1 MIFHLRYL
9 LHSAL
14 SARTTTKYM
23 HKIFSFSLI
32 LATFASLQAQQTK
45 FASSTIGALEAR
57 NIGSATMS
65 GRISAIEGVNAEPRI
80 MYVGSGGGGVWKTTD
95 AGTTF
100 KPVFDKYCQSIGSI
114 AIDQAHPDTVWVG
127 TGESN
132 MRNSVSV
139 GNGIYRSTDAGENWT
154 KMGLD
159 SSEHI
164 SRVLIHP
171 TSPNTVFAAV
181 PGNLWNDSKAR
192 GLYRTQD
199 GGKTWAKVL
208 YVDEKTGCAEVI
220 INPKNPN
227 ILYASMWQFRR
238 TPYSFSSGGKGSGI
252 YKSTDGGT
260 TWKRLTNGLP
270 EGEFGR
276 VAIALAPTAP
286 DNILAIVEAKSSAL
300 YISADGGNTW
310 KQQSASPNV
319 VARPFYFSTLVVD
332 PKDPKRVYRPSFTFS
347 ISTDGGYSFGEP
359 GYFGGGVHPDH
370 HALWINPNYTSQMFL
385 GTDGGVY
392 VSNDRGN
399 SWVFLHNLPVS
410 QFYHVAIDKQK
421 PYKVYGGLQDN
432 GSWSAPSQSPG
443 GINNKD
449 WEELYGGDGFW
460 VQPDL
465 TNPDIIY
472 AESQGGNMS
481 RVNTKTQENL
491 FIQPQ
496 PLAGEPKMRW
506 NWNTPIVASPT
517 NPKVLYTGSQYL
529 YKTENQGTT
538 WKRISPDL
546 TTNDKNKQKQ
556 EESGGLTVDNSSAEN
571 HCTIFAVAE
580 SPLDA
585 NLIWVGTDDGNLQ
598 FSTDAGANWT
608 NVSANYAA
616 AGIPK
621 GTWVSSIEPSRFYK
635 NVVYATFDNHGYGD
649 VKTYVGKSSDMGKT
663 WKMFISNDFTGF
675 AHKIKEDIVNKNL
688 LFVGTE
694 MGLFMSIDGGESW
707 VRMKNNLPEYALVR
721 DLVIHPETNDL
732 LIATHGRGIY
742 ILDDISPLRELSN
755 ELLNN
760 DVVMLKPQPGVLSS
774 RGFGGAY
781 PSAAGEYAGGNY
793 TQDAVIV
800 YYLKERATTGEVK
813 LEYYD
818 ANGKFLYDLPATK
831 RKGLNR
837 VTWGMRM
844 KPAKAAKTGSSL
856 DMGGFISP
864 LLDAGTYTIKL
875 KIGDK
880 SYETKMELVED
891 KNSPHSLADRQMQRK
906 TALEMFEMVKDLA
919 FFTQQV
925 VDLQGALKENKDKI
939 TDETLKKSVQI
950 YADSLEAL
958 RKTLANTK
966 ESKGITGEE
975 QLREKLGML
984 YYQVTQWD
992 GRPTDSH
999 LDRIKGL
1006 QTDIDKAKEKAK
1018 ILNNQ
1023 YLASVNEALGK
1034 TGLPKIELL
1043 TREAFDK

>member
-1 MIFHLRYL
+1 
-9 LHSAL
+9 
-14 SARTTTKYM
+14 M
-23 HKIFSFSLI
+23 HKIVSFSLI
-32 LATFASLQAQQTK
+32 LATVASLQAQQTK
-45 FASSTIGALEAR
+45 FSSSTIGALEAR

-171 TSPNTVFAAV
+171 TNPNTVFAAV

-238 TPYSFSSGGKGSGI
+238 TPYSFASGGKGSGI
-252 YKSTDGGT
+252 YKSIDGGT
-260 TWKRLTNGLP
+260 TWKKLTNGLP

-286 DNILAIVEAKSSAL
+286 DNILAIVEAKNSAL

-332 PKDPKRVYRPSFTFS
+332 PKDAKRVYRPSFTFS

-432 GSWSAPSQSPG
+432 GSWSAPSQSPS
-443 GINNKD
+443 GINNRD
-449 WEELYGGDGFW
+449 WEDLYGGDGFW

-481 RVNTKTQENL
+481 RVNTKTQEFL

-496 PLAGEPKMRW
+496 PLAGEEKMRW

-571 HCTIFAVAE
+571 HCTIFTVSE

-585 NLIWVGTDDGNLQ
+585 NTIWVGTDDGNLQ
-598 FSTDAGANWT
+598 FTTDGGANWT
-608 NVSANYAA
+608 NVAANYAA

-621 GTWVSSIEPSRFYK
+621 GTWVSSIEPSRFDK

-663 WKMFISNDFTGF
+663 WKMFISTEFTGF

-688 LFVGTE
+688 LFIGTE

-732 LIATHGRGIY
+732 VIATHGRGIY

-818 ANGKFLYDLPATK
+818 ANGKFLYDLPASK

-875 KIGDK
+875 KIGEK
-880 SYETKMELVED
+880 SYETKIDLVAD
-891 KNSPHSLADRQMQRK
+891 KNSPHSLADQKIQRK
-906 TALEMFEMVKDLA
+906 TSLELFEMVKDLA

-925 VDLQGALKENKDKI
+925 VDVQAALKANMDKL
-939 TDETLKKSVQI
+939 TEESVKKSAQV

-975 QLREKLGML
+975 QLREKLAML

-1006 QTDIDKAKEKAK
+1006 QADIDKAKEKAK
-1018 ILNNQ
+1018 TLQNQ
-1023 YLASVNEALGK
+1023 YLSIINEALEK
-1034 TGLPKIELL
+1034 AGLPKIELL

>member
-1 MIFHLRYL
+1 MQ
-9 LHSAL
+9 
-14 SARTTTKYM
+14 
-23 HKIFSFSLI
+23 KILSFSLL
-32 LATFASLQAQQTK
+32 LATFTSLQAQQTK

-80 MYVGSGGGGVWKTTD
+80 MYIGAAGGGVWKTTD

-100 KPVFDKYCQSIGSI
+100 KPIFDKYCQSIGSI
-114 AIDQAHPDTVWVG
+114 AIDQAHPDTIWVG

-171 TSPNTVFAAV
+171 TNPNTVFAAV

-238 TPYSFSSGGKGSGI
+238 TPYSFASGGKGSGI

-276 VAIALAPTAP
+276 VAIALAPTEP
-286 DNILAIVEAKSSAL
+286 DNVLAIVEAKNSAL

-332 PKDPKRVYRPSFTFS
+332 PKDAKRVYRPSFTFS

-359 GYFGGGVHPDH
+359 AYFGGGVHPDH

-385 GTDGGVY
+385 GTDGGMY

-399 SWVFLHNLPVS
+399 SWVFLHNLPIS
-410 QFYHVAIDKQK
+410 QFYHVALDKQK

-517 NPKVLYTGSQYL
+517 NPKVFYTGSQYL

-585 NLIWVGTDDGNLQ
+585 NTIWVGTDDGNLQ

-621 GTWVSSIEPSRFYK
+621 GTWVSSIEPSRFDK
-635 NVVYATFDNHGYGD
+635 NVVYVTFDNHGYGD
-649 VKTYVGKSSDMGKT
+649 VKTYVAKSSDMGKT
-663 WKMFISNDFTGF
+663 WKMFISNEFTGF
-675 AHKIKEDIVNKNL
+675 AHKIKEDVVNKNL

-694 MGLFMSIDGGESW
+694 MGLFMSIDGGENW
-707 VRMKNNLPEYALVR
+707 VRMKNNIPEYALVR
-721 DLVIHPETNDL
+721 DLAIHPETNDL
-732 LIATHGRGIY
+732 VIATHGRGIY

-774 RGFGGAY
+774 RGFGGAF

-818 ANGKFLYDLPATK
+818 ANGKFLYDLPASK

-844 KPAKAAKTGSSL
+844 KPAKAAKTGASL

-864 LLDAGTYTIKL
+864 LLDPGTYTIKL
-875 KIGDK
+875 KMGEK
-880 SYETKMELVED
+880 SYETKIDLVED
-891 KNSPHSLADRQMQRK
+891 KNSPHSLADRQLQRK
-906 TALEMFEMVKDLA
+906 TSLELFEMVKDLA

-925 VDLQGALKENKDKI
+925 VDLQAALKTNMDKL
-939 TDETLKKSVQI
+939 TDESIKKSTQV

-975 QLREKLGML
+975 QLREKLAML

-1006 QTDIDKAKEKAK
+1006 QADINKAKEKAK
-1018 ILNNQ
+1018 MLKNEH
-1023 YLASVNEALGK
+1023 LAVINDTLTKA
-1034 TGLPKIELL
+1034 GLPTITLL
-1043 TREAFDK
+1043 TREDFDK

>member
-1 MIFHLRYL
+1 
-9 LHSAL
+9 
-14 SARTTTKYM
+14 M

-57 NIGSATMS
+57 NIGSAAMS
-65 GRISAIEGVNAEPRI
+65 GRITSIEGVNAEPRI
-80 MYVGSGGGGVWKTTD
+80 MYVGTAGGGVWKTTD
-95 AGTTF
+95 AGTNF
-100 KPVFDKYCQSIGSI
+100 KPIFDKHCQSISSI
-114 AIDQAHPDTVWVG
+114 AIDQAHPDTLWVG

-171 TSPNTVFAAV
+171 TSPNTIFAAV

-252 YKSTDGGT
+252 YKSIDGGT
-260 TWKRLTNGLP
+260 TWKKLTNGLP

-276 VAIALAPTAP
+276 VAIALAPTEP
-286 DNILAIVEAKSSAL
+286 DNVLAIVEAKNSAL

-332 PKDPKRVYRPSFTFS
+332 PKDAKRVYRPSFTFS

-410 QFYHVAIDKQK
+410 QFYHVAVDKQK

-481 RVNTKTQENL
+481 RVNTKTQEYL

-496 PLAGEPKMRW
+496 PLAGEEKMRW

-621 GTWVSSIEPSRFYK
+621 GTWVSSIEPSRFDK

-675 AHKIKEDIVNKNL
+675 SHKIKEDIINKNL

-707 VRMKNNLPEYALVR
+707 VRMKNNIPEYALVR

-732 LIATHGRGIY
+732 VIATHGRGIY

-880 SYETKMELVED
+880 SYETKMDLVED

-1018 ILNNQ
+1018 MLKNQ
-1023 YLASVNEALGK
+1023 YLSSINEALEK
-1034 TGLPKIELL
+1034 AGLPKIELL

>member
-1 MIFHLRYL
+1 
-9 LHSAL
+9 
-14 SARTTTKYM
+14 M

-57 NIGSATMS
+57 NIGSAAMS
-65 GRISAIEGVNAEPRI
+65 GRITSIEGVNAEPRI
-80 MYVGSGGGGVWKTTD
+80 MYVGTAGGGVWKTTD
-95 AGTTF
+95 AGTNF
-100 KPVFDKYCQSIGSI
+100 KPIFDKHCQSISSI
-114 AIDQAHPDTVWVG
+114 AIDQAHPDTLWVG

-252 YKSTDGGT
+252 YKSIDGGT

-276 VAIALAPTAP
+276 VAIALAPTEP
-286 DNILAIVEAKSSAL
+286 DNVLAIVEAKNSAL

-332 PKDPKRVYRPSFTFS
+332 PKDAKRVYRPSFTFS

-506 NWNTPIVASPT
+506 NWNTPIVASST

-621 GTWVSSIEPSRFYK
+621 GTWVSSIEPSRFDK

-675 AHKIKEDIVNKNL
+675 AHKIKEDIINKNL

-694 MGLFMSIDGGESW
+694 MGLFMSIDGGETW
-707 VRMKNNLPEYALVR
+707 VRMKNNIPEYALVR

-732 LIATHGRGIY
+732 VIATHGRGIY

-880 SYETKMELVED
+880 SYETKMDLVED

-1023 YLASVNEALGK
+1023 YLASVNEALEK
-1034 TGLPKIELL
+1034 AGLPKIELL

>member
-1 MIFHLRYL
+1 
-9 LHSAL
+9 
-14 SARTTTKYM
+14 M
-23 HKIFSFSLI
+23 HKILSFSLA
-32 LATFASLQAQQTK
+32 LATAASLQAQNIK
-45 FASSTIGALEAR
+45 FSSSTIGALEAR

-80 MYVGSGGGGVWKTTD
+80 IYVGAAGGGVWKTTD
-95 AGTTF
+95 AGTSF
-100 KPVFDKYCQSIGSI
+100 KPVFEKHCQSIGSI

-181 PGNLWNDSKAR
+181 PGHLWSDNKER

-220 INPKNPN
+220 LNPKNPN
-227 ILYASMWQFRR
+227 VMYASMWQFRR

-260 TWKRLTNGLP
+260 TWKKLTNGLP

-286 DNILAIVEAKSSAL
+286 DNILAIVESKSSAL
-300 YISADGGNTW
+300 YISADGGNSW

-332 PKDPKRVYRPSFTFS
+332 PKDAKRVYRPSFTFS

-370 HALWINPNYTSQMFL
+370 HALWINPNYTAQMYL
-385 GTDGGVY
+385 GTDGGMY
-392 VSNDRGN
+392 VSNDRGS

-410 QFYHVAIDKQK
+410 QFYHVAWDKQK

-432 GSWSAPSQSPG
+432 GSWSAPSQSPS
-443 GINNKD
+443 GINNRD
-449 WEELYGGDGFW
+449 WEDLYGGDGFW

-465 TNPDIIY
+465 TNPDIVY
-472 AESQGGNMS
+472 AESQGGSMS
-481 RVNTKTQENL
+481 KINTKTLEAL
-491 FIQPQ
+491 SIQPQ
-496 PLAGEPKMRW
+496 PLTGEPKMRW
-506 NWNTPIVASPT
+506 NWNTPIVISPT

-571 HCTIFAVAE
+571 HCTIFTVAE

-585 NLIWVGTDDGNLQ
+585 NVIWVGTDDGNLQ

-616 AGIPK
+616 SGVPK
-621 GTWVSSIEPSRFYK
+621 GTWISSIELSHFSK
-635 NVVYATFDNHGYGD
+635 DLIYATFDNHAYGD
-649 VKTYVGKSSDMGKT
+649 VKTYIAASYNMGKT
-663 WKMFISNDFTGF
+663 WKMLASPEFTGF
-675 AHKIKEDIVNKNL
+675 AHKIKEDILNKNL
-688 LFVGTE
+688 LFAGTE
-694 MGLFMSIDGGESW
+694 MGLFMTIDGGENW

-721 DLVIHPETNDL
+721 DLVIQPETNDL
-732 LIATHGRGIY
+732 IIATHGRGIY
-742 ILDDISPLRELSN
+742 ILDDISPLRKLSN
-755 ELLNN
+755 QLLNE
-760 DVVMLKPQPGVLSS
+760 DVVMLKPQAAVLKN

-781 PSAAGEYAGGNY
+781 ASVAGEYAGANY
-793 TQDAVIV
+793 TENAVIV
-800 YYLKERATTGEVK
+800 YYLKERASTGEVK
-813 LEYYD
+813 IEFYD
-818 ANGKFLYDLPATK
+818 PSGKFLYDLPATK
-831 RKGLNR
+831 RKGLNK

-844 KPAKAAKTGSSL
+844 KPAKAAKTGVNL

-864 LLDAGTYTIKL
+864 LLAAGTYTIKL
-875 KIGDK
+875 KIGEK
-880 SYETKMELVED
+880 SYETTIDLVED
-891 KNSPHSLADRQMQRK
+891 FDSPHSPSDRKLQRE
-906 TALEMFEMVKDLA
+906 TALQLFEMVRELA
-919 FFTQQV
+919 FFTQQI
-925 VDLQGALKENKDKI
+925 VDIQASLKENKDKI
-939 TDETLKKSVQI
+939 SEDIAKKTMQT
-950 YADSLEAL
+950 YTDSLETL
-958 RKTLANTK
+958 RKTLVNTK

-975 QLREKLGML
+975 QLRDKLGML
-984 YYQVTQWD
+984 YYQVAQWD
-992 GRPTDSH
+992 GKPTDSH
-999 LDRIKGL
+999 FDRIKGL
-1006 QTDIDKAKEKAK
+1006 QAEIDKAKSKAQVFQ
-1018 ILNNQ
+1018 NQ
-1023 YLASVNEALGK
+1023 YLAGVNEALMK
-1034 TGLPKIELL
+1034 AGLPKIELL
-1043 TREAFDK
+1043 TKEAFEK